1 MLLGVVMLSGLLATP
16 ATAAPG
22 PVTAAQRAGGASAAA
37 PLVTTAVAKVKAV
50 PARQSIACPTTVAF
64 SAVVAAKGRGTV
76 RYRWVRGDGSKGAVK
91 SFRVAGRRSVVV
103 KDRQTFDRT
112 ASGWQAVEILGRR
125 GLSGKARFSVTCAG
139 PVKVYD
145 VATPLPAEPDR
156 PLVAAAD
163 VDVRPAS
170 YTGACPTNV
179 VFTAT
184 VQVSRTPASVSYQ
197 WIDSATGEGRPQTL
211 TFAAGGP
218 RVRQVVLPLSV
229 GSSTGGW
236 KAVHLLGPNGHDSAR
251 AAYRVTCRRTPPTG
265 PSPTPS
271 TTPTSTPSTTP
282 TSTPSTTPTSTPST
296 TPTSTPTTTTT
307 PTQPPAQRP
316 ATQITAVTP
325 GDYEGSC
332 AEPVAYQAAGRVTL
346 PAGAAQ
352 QVTYWWTLDGTAWQ
366 RQSVD
371 FPASAQPRSQEV
383 SAGWSLGST
392 DTGAHTLAL
401 LAEGATATGTRAFTF
416 TCGADPG
423 AADLK
428 LKYVLTSQYKGV
440 CDGSFPLHARALLST
455 DREAEV
461 RYRFVVDGKPGDTRT
476 ELLKPGVQ
484 QTISDV
490 WYSRATA
497 SGSGVVRLEVLN
509 HNRIVKENP
518 YTWTCVPKNPAPGT
532 VDLVSIT
539 TTPYF
544 GDCVEAPYVTAH
556 GAFRAAPG
564 TAITWRWV
572 IDGRPDSE
580 HTATVEAGGL
590 LQVQSAYWHRTTKTG
605 GTVRLEVLNHNKPS
619 AEEPYPVTCKN

>member
-1 MLLGVVMLSGLLATP
+1 MKRTALLLGAVMLSGLLATP
-16 ATAAPG
+16 ASATATAAPRT
-22 PVTAAQRAGGASAAA
+22 VTAARASQAGGASAAA
-37 PLVTTAVAKVKAV
+37 PRVATAVAKVKAA
-50 PARQSIACPTTVAF
+50 PARQSAACPTTVAF

-76 RYRWVRGDGSKGAVK
+76 RYRWVRGDGSKGAVR
-91 SFRVAGRRSVVV
+91 SFRVNGRRSVVV
-103 KDRQTFDRT
+103 KDRQTYDRT
-112 ASGWQAVEILGRR
+112 TSGWQAVEVLGRR

-145 VATPLPAEPDR
+145 VATPLPADPDA

-184 VQVSRTPASVSYQ
+184 VQVSRTPATVAYQ
-197 WIDSATGEGRPQTL
+197 WIDSAGGEGRPETL

-251 AAYRVTCRRTPPTG
+251 AAYQVTCRRTPPTD
-265 PSPTPS
+265 PSPG
-271 TTPTSTPSTTP
+271 PTSTPSTT
-282 TSTPSTTPTSTPST
+282 STP
-296 TPTSTPTTTTT
+296 TPTTTTT
-307 PTQPPAQRP
+307 PPPPVRP
-316 ATQITAVTP
+316 ATEITAVTP

-332 AEPVAYQAAGRVTL
+332 VEPVAYQAAGRVTL

-352 QVTYWWTLDGTAWQ
+352 KITYWWTLDGTAWQ

-371 FPASAQPRSQEV
+371 FPASGQARSQDV
-383 SAGWSLGST
+383 SAGWNLGAT

-401 LAEGATATGTRAFTF
+401 LAEGATATGERKFTF

-428 LKYVLTSQYKGV
+428 LKYMLTSQYKGV

-461 RYRFVVDGKPGDTRT
+461 RYRFVVDGKPGVTRT
-476 ELLKPGVQ
+476 EVLKPGIQ
-484 QTISDV
+484 QAIDDV

-497 SGSGVVRLEVLN
+497 GGSGTVRLEVLN

-518 YTWTCVPKNPAPGT
+518 YTWTCVAKNPSPGT
-532 VDLVSIT
+532 VDVVSIT

-556 GAFRAAPG
+556 GALRAAAG
-564 TAITWRWV
+564 TQITWRWV
-572 IDGRPDSE
+572 VDGRPDSE
-580 HTATVEAGGL
+580 YTATVEASGL
-590 LQVQSAYWHRTTKTG
+590 LQVQSAYWHRTTKTS

-619 AEEPYPVTCKN
+619 AEETYPVTCKN